1 MELFTSEKIRVICKR
16 QNITVAELADKC
28 GWSRP
33 NLANKLRR
41 DNFCE
46 SDLRKIAD
54 ALGCE
59 LIIDFVESEKGNTDQ
74 E

>member
-1 MELFTSEKIRVICKR
+1 MELFTSEKIKILCKR
-16 QNITVAELADKC
+16 QNITVAELADRC
-28 GWSRP
+28 GWSRT

-46 SDLRKIAD
+46 SDLRKIAE

-59 LIIDFVESEKGNTDQ
+59 LVIDFVESEK
-74 E
+74 